1 MSGPERTLPQVVV
14 AWAIGGGAIVWVLV
28 VFGTVLFTG
37 AGTGDFFDP
46 WRALGRVLTTGST
59 WLAAAGGAVVGGVV
73 AAIVGG
79 LQNKRK

>member
-1 MSGPERTLPQVVV
+1 MSRPDRTLPQVVV
-14 AWAIGGGAIVWVLV
+14 AWTIGGGAIVWVLV

-37 AGTGDFFDP
+37 TGTGNFFDP
-46 WRALGRVLTTGST
+46 WRALGRVLTTETT

-79 LQNKRK
+79 RRNKRK